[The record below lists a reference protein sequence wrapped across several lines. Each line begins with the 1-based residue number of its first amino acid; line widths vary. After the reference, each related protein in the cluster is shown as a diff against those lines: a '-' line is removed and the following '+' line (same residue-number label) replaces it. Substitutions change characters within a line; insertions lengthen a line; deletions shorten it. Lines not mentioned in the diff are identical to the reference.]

1 MNTNLLKI
9 LNTCFDLFIW
19 IGLWNIYENILSR
32 FSFTKNTLLLIY
44 FITIIG
50 SFSLIFLLN
59 KKLSFTHSLYG

>member
-9 LNTCFDLFIW
+9 LNTSFDLLIW

-44 FITIIG
+44 FLTIIA
-50 SFSLIFLLN
+50 SFTLIFLLN
-59 KKLSFTHSLYG
+59 KKLSFTESLYG